1 MVKRFKPSPFAWTN
15 ALSGY
20 QLVVIPDGPLN
31 KAEQFRLKL
40 IKDPLW
46 ATFFGNNNEFRKEY
60 VMKLM
65 NKNNAEMSR
74 QSR

>member
-1 MVKRFKPSPFAWTN
+1 PFAWTN

-20 QLVVIPDGPLN
+20 QLVLIPDGPLN

-40 IKDPLW
+40 VKDPLW

-60 VMKLM
+60 VMKWM
-65 NKNNAEMSR
+65 NKNNAEKSR